1 VLGEWKG
8 LKYFLK
14 NILEFS
20 RRREGVTSLEG
31 APHGGKAKNGSE

>member
-1 VLGEWKG
+1 MGFVLGEWKG

-20 RRREGVTSLEG
+20 RRREGVTPL
-31 APHGGKAKNGSE
+31 GGCTTWGRWK